1 MLSGLWIVM
10 LCIPHYQGLRK
21 ENPELNDL
29 VRILK
34 VWSPEQ
40 LYPLKELVASVIF
53 SSPSPELLNQ
63 KSEGEVQ
70 WFVIQPSF
78 QIILMNGKVSE
89 PLI

>member
-1 MLSGLWIVM
+1 M
-10 LCIPHYQGLRK
+10 
-21 ENPELNDL
+21 
-29 VRILK
+29 
-34 VWSPEQ
+34 
-40 LYPLKELVASVIF
+40 YPLKELVTSVTF

-78 QIILMNGKVSE
+78 QIILMNGSVSE